1 MDEKKIARIN
11 ELARKK
17 KTIGLSVE
25 EQEEQAL
32 LRKEYIEAYKA
43 NLESQ
48 LKSITVQNEDGS
60 RHKLKKKTVHQKSK
74 KGTWH
79 DDTFLLLGLK
89 YD

>member
-60 RHKLKKKTVHQKSK
+60 RHKLKKKTVH
-74 KGTWH
+74 
-79 DDTFLLLGLK
+79 
-89 YD
+89 

>member
-25 EQEEQAL
+25 EQEEQAI

-48 LKSITVQNEDGS
+48 LNSITVQNEDGS
-60 RHKLKKKTVHQKSK
+60 RHKLKKKTVH
-74 KGTWH
+74 
-79 DDTFLLLGLK
+79 
-89 YD
+89 